1 MFVNQSDWKFSLHM
15 QPAAT
20 NTYQCV
26 LATNRTVSFALFLFA
41 DNLMEWIIS
50 DIEGAHP
57 ALVGFNS
64 GDGVTSLTL
73 PTSRTD
79 HVLNITTS
87 SNIQSP
93 GMWLFRTD
101 SNDIKMPRKFS
112 SSQLSNILRKPLKAQ
127 IVKPWAA
134 ACTKLVRDLAAC

>member
-1 MFVNQSDWKFSLHM
+1 MYVNQSDWKFSLHM
-15 QPAAT
+15 QSTAT

-26 LATNRTVSFALFLFA
+26 LATNRTASFALFLFA

-93 GMWLFRTD
+93 GIWLFRTD
-101 SNDIKMPRKFS
+101 SSDIKMPRKLS
-112 SSQLSNILRKPLKAQ
+112 TSQLSNIVRKPLEAQ
-127 IVKPWAA
+127 I
-134 ACTKLVRDLAAC
+134 TE

>member
-1 MFVNQSDWKFSLHM
+1 MNHFVLVCKLSHLTLSLHT

-26 LATNRTVSFALFLFA
+26 LATNETASFALFLFA
-41 DNLMEWIIS
+41 DNLMEWIVS
-50 DIEGAHP
+50 DVEGTHP

-79 HVLNITTS
+79 RVLSITTS
-87 SNIQSP
+87 TNVQRP
-93 GMWLFRTD
+93 GKWLFRTD
-101 SNDIKMPRKFS
+101 SSDIKMPRK
-112 SSQLSNILRKPLKAQ
+112 LSN
-127 IVKPWAA
+127 
-134 ACTKLVRDLAAC
+134 C